1 MKRTG
6 LYSISA
12 VAFVLAAMLSACSI
26 DERIEI
32 GLPQSG
38 SGHVTLCFVSDPM
51 QKIKVTTKASD
62 PKEEDE
68 KRINTL
74 HVFFFDEY
82 GEYLTGGY
90 LKGYTDAPGEGG
102 YYSPGE
108 GSTILKIAQDQ
119 FDDPVKASKAI
130 VYAVANVRST
140 TFQLGTDGRPE
151 NIRNMSDLEELIYRP
166 SEDAS
171 VQIPYG
177 DGMPMAGRT
186 LETINLTDPDGTSN
200 ENAEE
205 RTIELKALMARI
217 DVNIS
222 LASDIT
228 DGELPSFRLM
238 DWTVNNLPVGCRI
251 KELVENEFTPTL
263 GDDKGT
269 VTIPSYSTSPIY
281 NHNGEISFSFYMLEN
296 VQEKKTD
303 NPEWQEMGGS
313 YPDSITDAQKQRYKP
328 YLADKDN
335 ATSIELH
342 GFYTT
347 YNNQTYEV
355 RYTLYLGANHTD
367 DFKVRR
373 NHQYKNDITI
383 KGITTQNSSSG
394 EYTLDARVEVD
405 VENNDFYIAI
415 LRERNHDA
423 HFCVTPMDV
432 YMFKEENSPKVVVRL
447 DASADTPDGIP
458 WLRME
463 KISAEDM
470 ENGTVSASGFTAYSD
485 GGSHLATDT
494 SWNAGNGKRA
504 FFTTDL
510 VTKTLK
516 NNTEIEVTQ
525 SRDRIYFY
533 LDENL
538 SDTDNRT
545 ATVTLDYYEKDSEGN
560 ESLVRSRTLEITQV
574 HFLKVQVYGRTEVGT
589 GTYRHNQNGYIIS
602 EDEYNRLD
610 WRDKFSYSQVM
621 RSVSDLDNPYEEIG
635 GVIYMEQYEE
645 YLDHYDPLD
654 TYDSEQLYPGLE
666 WAKTGSGLDNTEL
679 YQLCEEVSWFGPI
692 GEYEDPVHIYL
703 DGLEYTG
710 YAIWKSNQQLMDL
723 NERPLSAFQYCH
735 NKNKRN
741 TQGYVPSTYYDDSY
755 SGILDTYYYGVL
767 TENKGKYFLPGIRQM
782 EDALTQYYSSFPE
795 FQGNYY
801 WSSAVATAS
810 GGDTQNNSR
819 ARATKVNENGG
830 YVESNENSFYPD
842 GGNAPRTQV
851 LRIRAFRIDLE
862 PYDY

>member
-186 LETINLTDPDGTSN
+186 SETINLTDPDGTSN

-269 VTIPSYSTSPIY
+269 VTIPSSNTSPIY

-303 NPEWQEMGGS
+303 NPEWVEMGGS

-383 KGITTQNSSSG
+383 KGITAQNSSSG

-447 DASADTPDGIP
+447 DASADTPDGTP

-470 ENGTVSASGFTAYSD
+470 ANGTVGISGFTAYTD
-485 GGSHLATDT
+485 GGSGSHLAAGKPWT
-494 SWNAGNGKRA
+494 AGNGKRA

-510 VTKTLK
+510 VTETLK
-516 NNTEIEVTQ
+516 NNTEIEITD

-538 SDTDNRT
+538 SDTDDRT
-545 ATVTLDYYEKDSEGN
+545 ATVTLDYYEQEMGENGEAVEK
-560 ESLVRSRTLEITQV
+560 LVRSRTLEITQV
-574 HFLKVQVYGRTEVGT
+574 HFLKVQVYDRTDL
-589 GTYRHNQNGYIIS
+589 YININDPEDRITEDLYDQLWPWEKSYYEFLYSIS
-602 EDEYNRLD
+602 D
-610 WRDKFSYSQVM
+610 
-621 RSVSDLDNPYEEIG
+621 VSIPYTETG

-679 YQLCEEVSWFGPI
+679 YRLCEEVSWLGPI

-741 TQGYVPSTYYDDSY
+741 GQGTVPASYYEDQYLLTTY
-755 SGILDTYYYGVL
+755 GIL
-767 TENKGKYFLPGIRQM
+767 ESNQGKYFLPGIRQM

-795 FQGNYY
+795 FQDNYY

-810 GGDTQNNSR
+810 GNDTQNNSR

-830 YVESNENSFYPD
+830 YVESNENSLYPD

-851 LRIRAFRIDLE
+851 LRIRAFRIDLDS
-862 PYDY
+862 YDY

>member
-1 MKRTG
+1 MKNTEI
-6 LYSISA
+6 YFIS
-12 VAFVLAAMLSACSI
+12 VVSFILAAALSACSI
-26 DERIEI
+26 DERLE
-32 GLPQSG
+32 LPQPAESG
-38 SGHVTLCFVSDPM
+38 YVTLNFVSDPM

-313 YPDSITDAQKQRYKP
+313 YPNSITDAQKQRYKP

-383 KGITTQNSSSG
+383 KGITAQNSSSG

-447 DASADTPDGIP
+447 DASADTPDGTP

-470 ENGTVSASGFTAYSD
+470 ANGTVGISGFTAYTD
-485 GGSHLATDT
+485 GGSGSHLAAGKPWT
-494 SWNAGNGKRA
+494 AGNGKRA

-510 VTKTLK
+510 VTETLK
-516 NNTEIEVTQ
+516 NNTEIEITD

-538 SDTDNRT
+538 SDTDDRT
-545 ATVTLDYYEKDSEGN
+545 ATVTLDYYEQEMGENGEAVEK
-560 ESLVRSRTLEITQV
+560 LVRSRTLEITQV

-589 GTYRHNQNGYIIS
+589 GTYRHILYGDIKSEEEYQNLPLYEKFWYS
-602 EDEYNRLD
+602 EV
-610 WRDKFSYSQVM
+610 K

-635 GVIYMEQYEE
+635 DVIYMEQYEE

-666 WAKTGSGLDNTEL
+666 WAKTNSGLDNTEL
-679 YQLCEEVSWFGPI
+679 LELDNH
-692 GEYEDPVHIYL
+692 EDPVHIYL
-703 DGLEYTG
+703 DGLDYTG
-710 YAIWKSNQQLMDL
+710 YAIWKSGQQKMTL
-723 NERPLSAFQYCH
+723 NETPKSAFQYCH

-741 TQGYVPSTYYDDSY
+741 S
-755 SGILDTYYYGVL
+755 SGIVPAEYREARNYAEQID
-767 TENKGKYFLPGIRQM
+767 NKGKYLLPGIRQM

-801 WSSAVATAS
+801 WSSAVATAN

-830 YVESNENSFYPD
+830 YVESNENSLYPD

>member
-119 FDDPVKASKAI
+119 FDDPGKASKAI
-130 VYAVANVRST
+130 VYAIANVRST

-166 SEDAS
+166 LEDAS

-269 VTIPSYSTSPIY
+269 VTIPSSNTSPIY

-303 NPEWQEMGGS
+303 NPEWVEMGGS
-313 YPDSITDAQKQRYKP
+313 YPNSITDAQKQRYKP

-383 KGITTQNSSSG
+383 KGITAQNSSSG

-447 DASADTPDGIP
+447 DASADTPNGIP

-485 GGSHLATDT
+485 GGSHLATYT
-494 SWNAGNGKRA
+494 SWTAGNGKRA

-510 VTKTLK
+510 VTNTLK
-516 NNTEIEVTQ
+516 YNTEIEVTQ

-589 GTYRHNQNGYIIS
+589 GTYRHNRNGNIIS
-602 EDEYNRLD
+602 EEEYNDLN
-610 WRDKFSYSQVM
+610 WLEQLSYSQVM
-621 RSVSDLDNPYEEIG
+621 RSISDLDNPYEEIG
-635 GVIYMEQYEE
+635 GVIYIEQYEE

-666 WAKTGSGLDNTEL
+666 WAKTNSGLDNTEL
-679 YQLCEEVSWFGPI
+679 LELDNH
-692 GEYEDPVHIYL
+692 EDPVHIYL
-703 DGLEYTG
+703 DGLDYTG
-710 YAIWKSNQQLMDL
+710 YAIWKSQQQTMTL
-723 NERPLSAFQYCH
+723 NETPKSAFQYCH

-741 TQGYVPSTYYDDSY
+741 S
-755 SGILDTYYYGVL
+755 SGIVPAEYREAYNWLTGYYAIQND
-767 TENKGKYFLPGIRQM
+767 NKGKYLLPGIRQM

-801 WSSAVATAS
+801 WSSAVATES
-810 GGDTQNNSR
+810 GGNTQNNSR

-830 YVESNENSFYPD
+830 YVESNENSLYPD
-842 GGNAPRTQV
+842 GGNAPRTKV